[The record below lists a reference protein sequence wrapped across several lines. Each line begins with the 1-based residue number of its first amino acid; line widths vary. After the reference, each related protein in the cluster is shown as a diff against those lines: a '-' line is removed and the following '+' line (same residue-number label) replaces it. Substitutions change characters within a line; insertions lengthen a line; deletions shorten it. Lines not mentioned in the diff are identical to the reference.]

1 MIVIDCSAIVDALT
15 AAEDADRLRNRMAG
29 DDLHAP
35 ALLDFE
41 VVAALRGLA
50 LGGHLTS
57 ARAED
62 ALTDFEDLGIER
74 WPSSD
79 SLRRR
84 AFQLRHN
91 IPAYDAAYIALAEA
105 LDCPMLTRD
114 HRLGLSTGHHA
125 RIEVL

>member
-1 MIVIDCSAIVDALT
+1 MIVIDCSAVVDALT
-15 AAEDADRLRNRMAG
+15 AAEDATGLRARMSG
-29 DDLHAP
+29 EDLHAP

-41 VVAALRGLA
+41 VVAALRGLV
-50 LGGHLTS
+50 LGHYLTA

-62 ALTDFEDLGIER
+62 ALTDFDDLAIER

-79 SLRRR
+79 ALRRR

-91 IPAYDAAYIALAEA
+91 VSAYDAAYIALAEA
-105 LDCPMLTRD
+105 LNSPMVTRD
-114 HRLGLSTGHHA
+114 SRLQNSAGLSV

>member
-15 AAEDADRLRNRMAG
+15 AADDADSLRARMSG
-29 DDLHAP
+29 EDLHAP

-41 VVAALRGLA
+41 VVAALRGLV
-50 LGGHLTS
+50 LGNHLTPG
-57 ARAED
+57 RAED
-62 ALTDFEDLGIER
+62 ALTDFDDLTIER

-91 IPAYDAAYIALAEA
+91 VSAYDAAYLALAEA
-105 LDCPMLTRD
+105 MDCPMLTRD
-114 HRLGLSTGHHA
+114 ARLLKSAGHHA

>member
-1 MIVIDCSAIVDALT
+1 MIVIDCSAVVDALT
-15 AAEDADRLRNRMAG
+15 AAEDASTLRARMSAE
-29 DDLHAP
+29 DLHAP

-41 VVAALRGLA
+41 VVAALRGLV
-50 LGGHLTS
+50 LGSHLTP

-62 ALTDFEDLGIER
+62 ALTDFDDLTVDR

-79 SLRRR
+79 GLRRR
-84 AFQLRHN
+84 ALQLRHN
-91 IPAYDAAYIALAEA
+91 VSACDAAYIALAEA

-114 HRLGLSTGHHA
+114 GRLRRSAGQHA